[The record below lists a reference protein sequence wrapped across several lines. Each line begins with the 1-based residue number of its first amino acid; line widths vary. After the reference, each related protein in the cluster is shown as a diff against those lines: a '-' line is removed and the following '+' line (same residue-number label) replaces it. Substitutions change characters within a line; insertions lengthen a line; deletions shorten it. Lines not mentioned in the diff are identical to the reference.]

1 MKLIK
6 PKPKDFNQ
14 TLAYIKKMKRYY
26 YIITILILLI
36 ASCGE
41 QKSSFDSQLK
51 IENDNLRNEI
61 TKLET
66 QIQLTDNL
74 KQTSLVTIANT
85 DVKELTSKFNNQK
98 YHIKISYPKGYF
110 KNKEKNYPV
119 LYVIDAETNF
129 GGVSYIVQ
137 RLIKDKL
144 IPEILVVGIAYNT
157 DYSNFYRLR
166 SRDLTPVEDKD
177 LRMGNKN
184 VDPTGGAPKFCD
196 FLEFELFPFIEKE
209 YRTNKE
215 DRAIYGHSYGGLYGS
230 YVLLDKP
237 HLFNKYLLLGPSL
250 WYKDK
255 LLVNQAFLD
264 ESLNFSKP
272 AKLYMASGELDLRI
286 NDYQEEFVKILKD
299 KNLSDL
305 KIKSEVVEN
314 ETHRTI
320 FGVGFTNGLRFI
332 YGK

>member
-1 MKLIK
+1 MKI
-6 PKPKDFNQ
+6 
-14 TLAYIKKMKRYY
+14 YY
-26 YIITILILLI
+26 YVVAFLILST
-36 ASCGE
+36 ACNNRA
-41 QKSSFDSQLK
+41 SFDEKK
-51 IENDNLRNEI
+51 IENDSLRIRIAE
-61 TKLET
+61 LENRL
-66 QIQLTDNL
+66 QVTDTL
-74 KQTSLVTIANT
+74 KSTSPVTIANT
-85 DVKELTSKFNNQK
+85 DLKELTSTFNNQK
-98 YHIKISYPKGYF
+98 YQIKISYPKEYF
-110 KNKEKNYPV
+110 KNKKKTYPV

-157 DYSNFYRLR
+157 DYKSFYRLR

-177 LRMGNKN
+177 LRMGNN
-184 VDPTGGAPKFCD
+184 RVDPTGGAPKFSD
-196 FLEFELFPFIEKE
+196 FLEFELFPFVEKE
-209 YRTNKE
+209 YRTKKG

-237 HLFNKYLLLGPSL
+237 HLFNRYLLLGPSL

-255 LLVNQAFLD
+255 LLVNQVVNQ
-264 ESLNFSKP
+264 SLYFNEL

-286 NDYQEEFVKILKD
+286 ADYQEQFIQLLKE
-299 KNLSDL
+299 KNEANL
-305 KIKSEVVEN
+305 KIKSEVIEN

-320 FGVGFTNGLRFI
+320 FGVGFTNGLRYI